1 MAKEE
6 TDMTGIITDIQKFSL
21 HDGKGIRTTVFFKGC
36 NMRCDWCHNPE
47 TISPKPQRA
56 FYERKCIHCGHCD
69 HCPTG
74 ARVTI
79 GQEKSV
85 EEVYRELAADLPY
98 YRESDGGVTLSGG
111 EPLMQAEFARELLK
125 RCRENGIGTAVETNL
140 SLPFE
145 RMEGLL
151 PYLDQVFFDIKLMD
165 DAQHRQVTGISN
177 ATVLENAQRLAHSGI
192 PAVVRTPLI
201 PGITDTVENI
211 GAIASFVRTLPNVR
225 YYELLN
231 FNPLGEEKYRA
242 LVLTCVHE
250 GKRPLKKEAL
260 LALAQVAQE
269 SGIRVVYGQE

>member
-1 MAKEE
+1 VAKEE

-111 EPLMQAEFARELLK
+111 EPLMQVEFARELLK

-242 LVLTCVHE
+242 LGLTCVHE

>member
-79 GQEKSV
+79 GREKTV

-98 YRESDGGVTLSGG
+98 YQASDGGVTLSGG
-111 EPLMQAEFARELLK
+111 EPLMQAEFARELLI
-125 RCRENGIGTAVETNL
+125 RCKENGIGTAIETNL

-145 RMEGLL
+145 RMKGLL
-151 PYLDQVFFDIKLMD
+151 PYLDKVFFDIKLMD
-165 DAQHRQVTGISN
+165 DAKHRQATGISN
-177 ATVLENAQRLAHSGI
+177 ATVLENAQKLASSGM

-201 PGITDTVENI
+201 PGVTDTAENI
-211 GAIASFVRTLPNVR
+211 GAISAFVYTLPNVR

-242 LVLTCVHE
+242 LGQSCVHE
-250 GKRPLKKEAL
+250 GKRPLKKDAL
-260 LALAQVAQE
+260 LALAQAAQE
-269 SGIRVVYGQE
+269 SGVRVVYGQE

>member
-1 MAKEE
+1 MEGRVLAGRKGRLVEQ
-6 TDMTGIITDIQKFSL
+6 DI
-21 HDGKGIRTTVFFKGC
+21 DEMCIRD
-36 NMRCDWCHNPE
+36 R
-47 TISPKPQRA
+47 
-56 FYERKCIHCGHCD
+56 
-69 HCPTG
+69 
-74 ARVTI
+74 
-79 GQEKSV
+79 
-85 EEVYRELAADLPY
+85 
-98 YRESDGGVTLSGG
+98 
-111 EPLMQAEFARELLK
+111 LK

-242 LVLTCVHE
+242 LGLTCVHE

-260 LALAQVAQE
+260 LLSLIHIWIPFLSIRSQQRNT
-269 SGIRVVYGQE
+269 SGRWSVSKP

>member
-1 MAKEE
+1 
-6 TDMTGIITDIQKFSL
+6 MTGIITDIQKFSL

-242 LVLTCVHE
+242 LGLTCAHE

>member
-1 MAKEE
+1 MCLDKEE
-6 TDMTGIITDIQKFSL
+6 KTAVIFNIQRFSIF
-21 HDGKGIRTTVFFKGC
+21 DGPGVRTAVFFKGC

-111 EPLMQAEFARELLK
+111 EPLMQGEFARELLK

-242 LVLTCVHE
+242 LGLTCVHE

>member
-242 LVLTCVHE
+242 LGLTCVHE

>member
-1 MAKEE
+1 
-6 TDMTGIITDIQKFSL
+6 MTGIITDIQKFSL
-21 HDGKGIRTTVFFKGC
+21 HDGKGIRTTIFFKGC

-47 TISPKPQRA
+47 TISPKPQPA

-79 GQEKSV
+79 GREKSV

-125 RCRENGIGTAVETNL
+125 CCRENGIGTAIETNL

-177 ATVLENAQRLAHSGI
+177 ATVLENAQRLAYSGI

-201 PGITDTVENI
+201 PGITDTAENI

-225 YYELLN
+225 YYYELLN

-242 LVLTCVHE
+242 LGLTCVHE

-260 LALAQVAQE
+260 LALAQAAQE

>member
-1 MAKEE
+1 
-6 TDMTGIITDIQKFSL
+6 MTGIITDIQKFSL
-21 HDGKGIRTTVFFKGC
+21 HDGKGIRTTIFFKGC

-47 TISPKPQRA
+47 TISPKPQPA

-79 GQEKSV
+79 GREKSV

-125 RCRENGIGTAVETNL
+125 CCRENGIGTAIETNL

-177 ATVLENAQRLAHSGI
+177 ATVLENAQRLAYSGI

-201 PGITDTVENI
+201 PGITDTAENI
-211 GAIASFVRTLPNVR
+211 GSIASFVRTLPNVR

-242 LVLTCVHE
+242 LGLTCVHE

-260 LALAQVAQE
+260 LALAQAAQE

>member
-1 MAKEE
+1 
-6 TDMTGIITDIQKFSL
+6 MTGIITDIQKFSL

-211 GAIASFVRTLPNVR
+211 GAIASFARTLPNVR

-242 LVLTCVHE
+242 LGLTCVHE

-269 SGIRVVYGQE
+269 SGIRVVYGQEGGP